1 MPDKYALTPIN
12 LSDTKTVTSLVENR
26 RVFTL
31 NQCELNI
38 FETYQQCTDVVLSYD
53 GLVITSM
60 LRGRKVMYLSQ
71 NPGFNFLPG
80 ETVILP
86 EGVSMKVDFPEADAR
101 HPVQCA
107 TIALDWNVVT
117 QTLAFLNEHYPRK
130 DEVAEW
136 KLNFSQYHFYNN
148 RELANVMNKLISIS
162 MEDDIAK
169 DALADLT
176 LKSLLIRVIQ
186 TQNMAMVEDG
196 LPANNRFALVVDYI
210 REHLTEKIGIDV
222 LCQKACMSKS
232 SFFRLFKDVFGLSPV
247 EFIIRERIS
256 LAKRLLTNPALTVS
270 EVSDQVGFNNPHY
283 FSRLFKMLE
292 GTTPK
297 SFRQHAV
304 EPEDLHY
311 SVSTQP
317 Q

>member
-1 MPDKYALTPIN
+1 MSGKYALAPIN
-12 LSDTKTVTSLVENR
+12 LSDTKSVTSLVENR
-26 RVFTL
+26 RVFSL

-38 FETYQQCTDVVLSYD
+38 FETYQQCSDVVLSYN

-86 EGVSMKVDFPEADAR
+86 EGVSMKVDFPEADEK

-130 DEVAEW
+130 DDIGEW
-136 KLNFSQYHFYNN
+136 KLNFNQYHFYNN

-162 MEDDIAK
+162 MEDDLAK

-186 TQNMAMVEDG
+186 TQNMALVADG
-196 LPANNRFALVVDYI
+196 LPTNNRFASVIEYI

-232 SFFRLFKDVFGLSPV
+232 SFFRSFKDVFGLSPV

-256 LAKRLLTNPALTVS
+256 LARRLLTNPALTVS
-270 EVSDQVGFNNPHY
+270 QVSDQVGFSNPHY
-283 FSRLFKMLE
+283 FSRLFKVLE

-297 SFRQHAV
+297 SYRQQTIGA
-304 EPEDLHY
+304 E
-311 SVSTQP
+311 
-317 Q
+317 